1 MKGDIKRTLMVLSGK
16 GGVGKSTVS
25 ANLALAFVMKGY
37 SVGLLDADIHG
48 PSIPKILGISHGA
61 LVPSEEGGIEPVLI
75 PPKLKVVSIAFL
87 LPSEDTP
94 VIWRGPMKY
103 NAIKQFIEEVRWGDL
118 DYLVVDLPP
127 GTGDEP
133 LSVAQIIGKVDA
145 AVIVS
150 TPQDVALL
158 SVKKSIRFAE
168 QLKIPVA
175 GIIENMSG
183 FVCPHCGKETP
194 IFKVGGAEKAAKELG
209 VPFLGRVPFDPK
221 IVEFGDEGKPF
232 LLSAENSPSARAFE
246 EIVEKI
252 EEFVGKEKEE
262 VK

>member
-1 MKGDIKRTLMVLSGK
+1 MKGNIRHSLMVLSGK

-25 ANLALAFVMKGY
+25 ANLALAFGMKGY

-48 PSIPKILGISHGA
+48 PSIPKMLGISHGA
-61 LVPSEEGGIEPVLI
+61 LVPSDDGIEPVLI

-103 NAIKQFIEEVRWGDL
+103 NMLKQFIEDVRWGDL

-133 LSVAQIIGKVDA
+133 LSVAQLIGKVSGA
-145 AVIVS
+145 IIVS

-158 SVKKSIRFAE
+158 SVKKSIRFARE
-168 QLKIPVA
+168 LKIPII

-183 FVCPHCGKETP
+183 FICPHCGKETP
-194 IFKVGGAEKAAKELG
+194 LFKVGGAEKAAKEFG
-209 VPFLGRVPFDPK
+209 IPFLGRVPLDPK
-221 IVEFGDEGKPF
+221 ISECGDEGKPF
-232 LLSAENSPSARAFE
+232 ILSTEDSPSVKAFE
-246 EIVEKI
+246 AIVERI
-252 EEFVGKEKEE
+252 EEEMKKGGD
-262 VK
+262 